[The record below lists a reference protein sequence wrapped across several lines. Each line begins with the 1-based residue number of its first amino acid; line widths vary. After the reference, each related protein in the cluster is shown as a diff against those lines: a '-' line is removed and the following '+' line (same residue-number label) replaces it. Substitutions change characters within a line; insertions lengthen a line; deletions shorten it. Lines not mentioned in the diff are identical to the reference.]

1 MRLAG
6 KAAIVTG
13 AAKGIGRAIA
23 LRFGAEGADVL
34 VADINGPLAEQT
46 AAEIRTMGRRAVAV
60 TTDISD
66 LAQIDRMVAAAVAE
80 LDHIDILVNNA
91 GIAQFV
97 PFFEVTPEVVDRIW
111 RVNQWGTFWCC
122 QRVAQ
127 HMAARGGGKIVNMS
141 SLSEEVGTPELTH
154 YSMTKGAIKILT
166 RCLALELA
174 PHHINVNAIGPGI
187 IDTDISA
194 EYFSMPENRAAA
206 NARIPIGRMGAPEDV
221 AGAAV
226 FLASSD
232 ADYITGTTVFVDGG
246 LTAA

>member
-1 MRLAG
+1 MRLVG
-6 KAAIVTG
+6 KTAIVTG

-46 AAEIRTMGRRAVAV
+46 AAEIRAMGRRAVAV

-80 LDHIDILVNNA
+80 LGHIDILVNNA

-97 PFFEVTPEVVDRIW
+97 PFLEITPEVVDRIW

-127 HMAARGGGKIVNMS
+127 HMAARGSGKIVNMS
-141 SLSEEVGTPELTH
+141 SLSEEVGTPLLTH

-174 PHHINVNAIGPGI
+174 PLHINVNAIGPGI

-194 EYFSMPENRAAA
+194 EHFAVPENRAEA

-232 ADYITGTTVFVDGG
+232 SDYITGTTVFVDGG